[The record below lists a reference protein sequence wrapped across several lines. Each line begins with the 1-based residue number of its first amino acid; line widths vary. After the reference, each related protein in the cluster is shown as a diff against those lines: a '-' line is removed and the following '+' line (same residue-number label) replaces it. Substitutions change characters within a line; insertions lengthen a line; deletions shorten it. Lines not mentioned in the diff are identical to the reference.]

1 MNAREVEVKIKAS
14 DLTSLICA
22 TYRLESEIKVNT
34 KLREEIEQLKQ
45 QIDKENESKI

>member
-1 MNAREVEVKIKAS
+1 MNADEVEVKIKAS

-22 TYRLESEIKVNT
+22 TYQLKREQEQNT

-45 QIDKENESKI
+45 QIDKENENKI